1 MSIRQVLLSDAVHLA
16 VAPVHNPV
24 TVREAVLDAWVDQ
37 TQAAAKYRRRFDRP
51 HPLWGDGSLT
61 ARALRATLQTLGP
74 QVRDGAEFLTALAQV
89 ARRLARIGQI
99 PRQRLS

>member
-1 MSIRQVLLSDAVHLA
+1 MSMRQVLLSDAVHLA
-16 VAPVHNPV
+16 VALVHHPLG
-24 TVREAVLDAWVDQ
+24 VRATVLDRWVDQ
-37 TQAAAKYRRRFDRP
+37 TLAAAKYRRQFDRP

-61 ARALRATLQTLGP
+61 ARALRATPQTLGP

-99 PRQRLS
+99 PSQPLS